1 MQNPADLSPIDTI
14 VREHRTGEVDT
25 LLGLLSPREDL
36 IVRLRY
42 GVGVDGEQTLAEIG
56 DRLGL
61 SRERIRQIEEKAI
74 RKLRARKKTQGLSL
88 ECSYS

>member
-1 MQNPADLSPIDTI
+1 MPFLGVLS
-14 VREHRTGEVDT
+14 
-25 LLGLLSPREDL
+25 SREDL

-42 GVGVDGEQTLAEIG
+42 GVGVDGDQTLAEIG

-74 RKLRARKKTQGLSL
+74 RKLRLRKKTQGLSL
-88 ECSYS
+88 EGSYR